1 MVPYT
6 NEGRWRLTSLVG
18 LFMSAALAMTALLV
32 GPARRLFWSN
42 LAVSCLV
49 ALGAHARTRPHYAR
63 YVSWLMVLCGVW
75 LVVSPSLLG
84 DATPTFTTWTS
95 IFIGFA
101 VAAVDMFHLSRK
113 SFRRR
118 RRFQA
123 GS

>member
-6 NEGRWRLTSLVG
+6 NEQRWRLTSLVG
-18 LFMSAALAMTALLV
+18 LCMSAALAMTALLV
-32 GPARRLFWSN
+32 GPTRRLFWSN

-49 ALGAHARTRPHYAR
+49 ALGAHARARPHCAR

-75 LVVSPSLLG
+75 LVVSPSLLR
-84 DATPTFTTWTS
+84 DATPTFTTWIG

-101 VAAVDMFHLSRK
+101 VAAVYMFHLSRK